1 MTKSDLKNLKSSFK
15 KKMDCVAGEEF
26 HTCPMWCLN
35 VATSADEI
43 LSCSHDLSITLL
55 FDGVDPVGTDGPH
68 MNQSCV

>member
-1 MTKSDLKNLKSSFK
+1 MTKYNFKILRSSFK

-43 LSCSHDLSITLL
+43 LHSHDLSITLVL
-55 FDGVDPVGTDGPH
+55 DGVDPVGTDGPH